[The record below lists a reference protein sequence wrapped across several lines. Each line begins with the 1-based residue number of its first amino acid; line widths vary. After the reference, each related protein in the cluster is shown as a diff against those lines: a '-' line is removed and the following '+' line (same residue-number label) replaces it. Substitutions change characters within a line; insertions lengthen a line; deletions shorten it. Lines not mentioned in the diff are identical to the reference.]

1 VPLGDFGNAGERRIE
16 DQRRDVMLDRERHRD
31 ASRPARRM
39 FSAPEQAS
47 ATFFTA
53 SDIAVFP
60 SAPR

>member
-1 VPLGDFGNAGERRIE
+1 
-16 DQRRDVMLDRERHRD
+16 
-31 ASRPARRM
+31 M